1 MIRVDGVFG
10 AMGLSGIV
18 FHLEMNLARNNIGNF
33 SDDELH
39 VKSYLKSKFVAI
51 DVSSSEKRRR
61 AWLQNHVALQIRSG
75 EVHFC
80 SIRFLHACGRG
91 VLTCSLRAVGRP

>member
-51 DVSSSEKRRR
+51 DVSSSGKRRR
-61 AWLQNHVALQIRSG
+61 AWYEMTITLNQVKHVNKLY
-75 EVHFC
+75 VY
-80 SIRFLHACGRG
+80 FL
-91 VLTCSLRAVGRP
+91 V